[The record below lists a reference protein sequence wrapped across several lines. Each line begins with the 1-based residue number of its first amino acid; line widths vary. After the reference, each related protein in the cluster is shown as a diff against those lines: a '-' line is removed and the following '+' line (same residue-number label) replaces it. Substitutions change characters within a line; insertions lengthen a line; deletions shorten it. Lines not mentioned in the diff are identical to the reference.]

1 VQLHVLEARSPDD
14 LQRVVATLPREGVQ
28 ALLVNASRLEMTALT
43 LQSQLP
49 AMYHARRDVEAGG
62 LMSYGP
68 SQPALHYRA
77 AYYVDRL
84 LKGTPPAELPVEQPR
99 KFELVLNLKTA
110 QTLGLTVPPTLLF
123 QADEVMR

>member
-1 VQLHVLEARSPDD
+1 VREVQRVAQVLGVRLHVLEARSPAD
-14 LQRVVATLPREGVQ
+14 LHHFVAALPREGVQ

-68 SQPALHYRA
+68 SQPAMHYRA
-77 AYYVDRL
+77 AYYVDRPP
-84 LKGTPPAELPVEQPR
+84 KGEGISRMLYNR
-99 KFELVLNLKTA
+99 C
-110 QTLGLTVPPTLLF
+110 
-123 QADEVMR
+123 R